1 MTLTTEKLNEIYE
14 NPEQCSYSEIQEM
27 AAMLANREAQPVAWI
42 VEGDGA
48 PKHLTPDREYAYMY
62 PERTITPLYTAPPAP
77 AVNVAPDFEAWFVE
91 KYKQPE
97 RLVKNEDGTYRFSGV
112 QMAFSAWNACRAA
125 MLAKPVSSGHKLADG
140 WIACS
145 ERMPVDTQTVLCS
158 NLLTELSGIPFIA
171 DYVGEFQLY
180 DGTKYESGFYINR
193 ELQTVTHWMP
203 LPAAPEGGNG

>member
-125 MLAKPVSSGHKLADG
+125 MLAKPVSSGYKLP
-140 WIACS
+140 
-145 ERMPVDTQTVLCS
+145 E
-158 NLLTELSGIPFIA
+158 
-171 DYVGEFQLY
+171 
-180 DGTKYESGFYINR
+180 GFK
-193 ELQTVTHWMP
+193 LMP
-203 LPAAPEGGNG
+203 LEITDEIAEAIAMEARCCGGIALCIYEAALAAAPGES